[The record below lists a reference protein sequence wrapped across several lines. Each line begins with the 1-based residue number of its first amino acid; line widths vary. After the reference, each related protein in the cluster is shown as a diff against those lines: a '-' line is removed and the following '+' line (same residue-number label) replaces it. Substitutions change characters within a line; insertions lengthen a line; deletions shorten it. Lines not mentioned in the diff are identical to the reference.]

1 MHHQLTLPDMANDSD
16 DSEYMVSNSPWFI
29 KTSEIPSKDDEKFQ
43 GTVAKGIF
51 NQSPRTTLISDSNQW
66 MHEDSRVEIHE
77 ELKRCFFALPCL
89 LYTLC
94 SKHVLKE
101 CMHGYI
107 QCSLTIFP
115 KAWFFW
121 ARCILEHKKFKKTT
135 QKTTII
141 LTLFTNLVPRS
152 YRVIVNL
159 GNLQPLG
166 HGRYGYKTK
175 QLSLFLKFDW
185 QVLRDYS
192 WRKEN
197 QKEREQFWHDQLCNF
212 SIDLALDAGK
222 SLMPV
227 DHSLQIVQYPLV
239 SSV

>member
-16 DSEYMVSNSPWFI
+16 DSEYMTSNSPWFI

-43 GTVAKGIF
+43 GTMAKGIF
-51 NQSPRTTLISDSNQW
+51 NQSPRATLISDSNQW

-77 ELKRCFFALPCL
+77 ELKRCFFVLPCL

-121 ARCILEHKKFKKTT
+121 ARCILEQKK
-135 QKTTII
+135 
-141 LTLFTNLVPRS
+141 LR
-152 YRVIVNL
+152 
-159 GNLQPLG
+159 
-166 HGRYGYKTK
+166 K
-175 QLSLFLKFDW
+175 QLKKRPSFL
-185 QVLRDYS
+185 LYLLTS
-192 WRKEN
+192 
-197 QKEREQFWHDQLCNF
+197 
-212 SIDLALDAGK
+212 
-222 SLMPV
+222 
-227 DHSLQIVQYPLV
+227 YPGPTV
-239 SSV
+239 

>member
-1 MHHQLTLPDMANDSD
+1 MD
-16 DSEYMVSNSPWFI
+16 
-29 KTSEIPSKDDEKFQ
+29 
-43 GTVAKGIF
+43 
-51 NQSPRTTLISDSNQW
+51 
-66 MHEDSRVEIHE
+66 EDSRVEIHE
-77 ELKRCFFALPCL
+77 ELERYFFALPCL

-121 ARCILEHKKFKKTT
+121 AFFSFFILEQKKFKKTT

-175 QLSLFLKFDW
+175 QFPLFLKFDW
-185 QVLRDYS
+185 QVLRGYS
-192 WRKEN
+192 WRKKN
-197 QKEREQFWHDQLCNF
+197 QKEREQF
-212 SIDLALDAGK
+212 
-222 SLMPV
+222 
-227 DHSLQIVQYPLV
+227 
-239 SSV
+239 

>member
-1 MHHQLTLPDMANDSD
+1 MKNFRVQWQKEYLTSLQEQHS
-16 DSEYMVSNSPWFI
+16 FLI
-29 KTSEIPSKDDEKFQ
+29 QTSECMKIHDN
-43 GTVAKGIF
+43 I
-51 NQSPRTTLISDSNQW
+51 
-66 MHEDSRVEIHE
+66 SRVEIHE

-94 SKHVLKE
+94 SKDVLKE

-107 QCSLTIFP
+107 QFSLTIFP
-115 KAWFFW
+115 KAQFFW

-135 QKTTII
+135 QKKTII
-141 LTLFTNLVPRS
+141 LSLFTNLVPRS
-152 YRVIVNL
+152 YRIIVNL

-197 QKEREQFWHDQLCNF
+197 QKEREQF
-212 SIDLALDAGK
+212 
-222 SLMPV
+222 
-227 DHSLQIVQYPLV
+227 
-239 SSV
+239 